1 MKTDLKGHTA
11 IVGGC
16 TRGIGRAIADKFAE
30 NGADIVLLARDQI
43 KLERLAADFRNRY
56 GVSAQIVV
64 ADFDVPNE
72 LDERMKSFLDT
83 YDGTIDI
90 LVNNV
95 RGPVPKKVD
104 GISPSQMQEV
114 LQRHAICNHTLMMHV
129 LPGMKQ
135 KEYGRIINIVDTI
148 YHTPYPGLGLSA
160 IRASEASWAKALS
173 LQVAQYGI
181 TVNNILPGPTETD
194 GLKEIMNILADE
206 KGQSYEEF
214 RQSVIDDVPVG
225 RLADPSEIAHAAL
238 FLASQEAGFVTGT
251 NLTIDGGFTPSI

>member
-1 MKTDLKGHTA
+1 MKADLKGYTA

-30 NGADIVLLARDQI
+30 NEANLVLLSRDER
-43 KLERLAADFRNRY
+43 KLEGVAADLMSRY
-56 GVSAQIVV
+56 GVRADIVV
-64 ADFDVPNE
+64 ADFDVPGE
-72 LDERMKSFLDT
+72 LDGRVGSFLDA
-83 YDGTIDI
+83 YDGSIDI

-95 RGPVPKKVD
+95 RGPLPQKVE

-114 LQRHAICNHTLMMHV
+114 LQRHTICSHTLVTHV
-129 LPGMKQ
+129 LPGMKK

-148 YHTPYPGLGLSA
+148 YHTPYSGLGLSA

-173 LQVAQYGI
+173 FQVARYGI

-214 RQSVIDDVPVG
+214 RQSVIEDVPVG